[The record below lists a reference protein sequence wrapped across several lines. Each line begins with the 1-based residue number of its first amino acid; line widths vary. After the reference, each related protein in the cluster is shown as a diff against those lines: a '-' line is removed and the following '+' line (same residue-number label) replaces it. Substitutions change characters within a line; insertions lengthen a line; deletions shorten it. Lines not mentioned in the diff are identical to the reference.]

1 MRGIDPPLY
10 HLSYIPGSA
19 RLSTYMFPRHRPNT
33 CIPCEGGRD
42 PSFRIQR
49 TTPSVVFVEA
59 KNAGSLIVL
68 IAREGAESAAQLSY
82 ERESRQAGGH
92 GPPTTP
98 PPPPPSCPLQIK
110 ITSPPPLSPALFF
123 FSILSSPPLPR
134 RRGCRISPFPD
145 TNTIPHPVAMPP
157 DGEAAAAD
165 LAADELQS
173 LSFGSSSDRSRSR
186 SASTVS
192 TATASCS
199 TSSSGPLHL
208 PLPPRSTGNPSA
220 AASAQAAVVPR
231 LGSVSL
237 SDIRFLRRLGA
248 GDIGSVYLAEVR
260 PKDRHH
266 PSGGGAAVLVAAK
279 VMDRKEL
286 EGRNKEGRARTE
298 REILEAVDHPF
309 LPRLYGVAEGD
320 RWSCLLTEFCPGG
333 DLHVLRQ
340 RQPHRRFSEAAVSD
354 TWLAVT
360 ARCESLT
367 VHHLP
372 ATNNLT
378 TWGDD
383 GRHHHHRRIMIT
395 WYGGGAD
402 GDEHERRP
410 CATAPEPLQQHQN
423 TVASNMPAL
432 DSDTQVPGLVVNR
445 RTEAQLALPVCVLWI
460 GLFWLQTRVKFYAA
474 EVVAALEYVH
484 MVDIV
489 YRDLK
494 PENVLVRADGHIML
508 TDFDLSLKCD
518 PTAPTPAHV
527 ISDPLSLAGRSATS
541 TSCTISSCIVP
552 TVSCF
557 QLFPG
562 RGRSR
567 RRRRWRI
574 KKPSSSGGGSNSFPS
589 SNSSSSGLDLEFV
602 AEPVELRSMSF
613 VGTHEYL
620 APEIVSG
627 EGHGSSVD
635 WWTLGVFIF
644 ELLYGVTPFKG
655 YDNEMTLA
663 NIVARALE
671 FPKEPS
677 VSSAAK
683 DLVTALLAKDPARR
697 LGATVGAA
705 AIKRHPFFNGV
716 NWALLRCA
724 APPYVPPPFTVAN
737 ANKAGNGGGNNGNDE
752 DVSDDDSCPGTPVEY
767 Y

>member
-1 MRGIDPPLY
+1 
-10 HLSYIPGSA
+10 
-19 RLSTYMFPRHRPNT
+19 
-33 CIPCEGGRD
+33 
-42 PSFRIQR
+42 
-49 TTPSVVFVEA
+49 
-59 KNAGSLIVL
+59 
-68 IAREGAESAAQLSY
+68 
-82 ERESRQAGGH
+82 
-92 GPPTTP
+92 
-98 PPPPPSCPLQIK
+98 
-110 ITSPPPLSPALFF
+110 
-123 FSILSSPPLPR
+123 
-134 RRGCRISPFPD
+134 
-145 TNTIPHPVAMPP
+145 MPP
-157 DGEAAAAD
+157 GGDANAD
-165 LAADELQS
+165 LAAHELQS
-173 LSFGSSSDRSRSR
+173 LSFGSSDRSRSR

-199 TSSSGPLHL
+199 TSSSGT
-208 PLPPRSTGNPSA
+208 LPPRSAPS
-220 AASAQAAVVPR
+220 SAIPR
-231 LGSVSL
+231 LGNVSL

-248 GDIGSVYLAEVR
+248 GDIGSVYLAEVKGKG
-260 PKDRHH
+260 PAA
-266 PSGGGAAVLVAAK
+266 GAALVAAK

-340 RQPHRRFSEAAVSD
+340 RQPHRRFSEAAV
-354 TWLAVT
+354 
-360 ARCESLT
+360 R
-367 VHHLP
+367 
-372 ATNNLT
+372 
-378 TWGDD
+378 
-383 GRHHHHRRIMIT
+383 
-395 WYGGGAD
+395 
-402 GDEHERRP
+402 
-410 CATAPEPLQQHQN
+410 
-423 TVASNMPAL
+423 
-432 DSDTQVPGLVVNR
+432 
-445 RTEAQLALPVCVLWI
+445 
-460 GLFWLQTRVKFYAA
+460 FYAA
-474 EVVAALEYVH
+474 EVVAALEYIH

-527 ISDPLSLAGRSATS
+527 ISDPVSLGGHASTS

-552 TVSCF
+552 AVSCF

-562 RGRSR
+562 RGR
-567 RRRRWRI
+567 RRRRWRG
-574 KKPSSSGGGSNSFPS
+574 KKTSSSGGNGGFPS
-589 SNSSSSGLDLEFV
+589 GGGLDLEFV

-635 WWTLGVFIF
+635 WWTLGIFIF
-644 ELLYGVTPFKG
+644 ELLYGATPFKG

-677 VSSAAK
+677 VSSATK

-724 APPYVPPPFTVAN
+724 APPYVPPPFSMAN
-737 ANKAGNGGGNNGNDE
+737 VKAGAGNNA
-752 DVSDDDSCPGTPVEY
+752 SDDMSDDSCPGTPVEY

>member
-1 MRGIDPPLY
+1 
-10 HLSYIPGSA
+10 
-19 RLSTYMFPRHRPNT
+19 
-33 CIPCEGGRD
+33 
-42 PSFRIQR
+42 
-49 TTPSVVFVEA
+49 
-59 KNAGSLIVL
+59 
-68 IAREGAESAAQLSY
+68 
-82 ERESRQAGGH
+82 
-92 GPPTTP
+92 
-98 PPPPPSCPLQIK
+98 
-110 ITSPPPLSPALFF
+110 
-123 FSILSSPPLPR
+123 
-134 RRGCRISPFPD
+134 
-145 TNTIPHPVAMPP
+145 MPP
-157 DGEAAAAD
+157 DGDATAD
-165 LAADELQS
+165 LAVDELQS
-173 LSFGSSSDRSRSR
+173 LSFGSSSRSR

-199 TSSSGPLHL
+199 TSSSGPLHHL
-208 PLPPRSTGNPSA
+208 PLPPRSTTPTAA
-220 AASAQAAVVPR
+220 AASTQTIPR
-231 LGSVSL
+231 LGPVSL

-260 PKDRHH
+260 AKKEKPNG
-266 PSGGGAAVLVAAK
+266 GGGAGVGAVLVAAK

-340 RQPHRRFSEAAVSD
+340 RQPHRRFSEAAV
-354 TWLAVT
+354 
-360 ARCESLT
+360 R
-367 VHHLP
+367 
-372 ATNNLT
+372 
-378 TWGDD
+378 
-383 GRHHHHRRIMIT
+383 
-395 WYGGGAD
+395 
-402 GDEHERRP
+402 
-410 CATAPEPLQQHQN
+410 
-423 TVASNMPAL
+423 
-432 DSDTQVPGLVVNR
+432 
-445 RTEAQLALPVCVLWI
+445 
-460 GLFWLQTRVKFYAA
+460 FYAA
-474 EVVAALEYVH
+474 EVVAALEYIH

-527 ISDPLSLAGRSATS
+527 ISDPLSSLAGRSAAVS

-567 RRRRWRI
+567 RRRRWRT
-574 KKPSSSGGGSNSFPS
+574 KKPSSSNSGNISRFPSGGSG
-589 SNSSSSGLDLEFV
+589 GLELEFV

-705 AIKRHPFFNGV
+705 AIKRHPFFSGV

-724 APPYVPPPFTVAN
+724 TPPYVPPPFSL
-737 ANKAGNGGGNNGNDE
+737 GNNVKGGAAGGGGAGSSAND
-752 DVSDDDSCPGTPVEY
+752 DGMSDDDDSCPGTPVEY

>member
-1 MRGIDPPLY
+1 
-10 HLSYIPGSA
+10 
-19 RLSTYMFPRHRPNT
+19 
-33 CIPCEGGRD
+33 
-42 PSFRIQR
+42 
-49 TTPSVVFVEA
+49 
-59 KNAGSLIVL
+59 
-68 IAREGAESAAQLSY
+68 
-82 ERESRQAGGH
+82 
-92 GPPTTP
+92 
-98 PPPPPSCPLQIK
+98 
-110 ITSPPPLSPALFF
+110 
-123 FSILSSPPLPR
+123 
-134 RRGCRISPFPD
+134 
-145 TNTIPHPVAMPP
+145 MPP
-157 DGEAAAAD
+157 ADGDAASD

-173 LSFGSSSDRSRSR
+173 LSFGSSDDRSRSR

-208 PLPPRSTGNPSA
+208 LLSLPPRAANPSA
-220 AASAQAAVVPR
+220 PSAQAVPR
-231 LGSVSL
+231 LGAVSL

-260 PKDRHH
+260 AKEK
-266 PSGGGAAVLVAAK
+266 PSGGAGAAVVVAAK

-340 RQPHRRFSEAAVSD
+340 RQPHRRFSEAAV
-354 TWLAVT
+354 
-360 ARCESLT
+360 R
-367 VHHLP
+367 
-372 ATNNLT
+372 
-378 TWGDD
+378 
-383 GRHHHHRRIMIT
+383 
-395 WYGGGAD
+395 
-402 GDEHERRP
+402 
-410 CATAPEPLQQHQN
+410 
-423 TVASNMPAL
+423 
-432 DSDTQVPGLVVNR
+432 
-445 RTEAQLALPVCVLWI
+445 
-460 GLFWLQTRVKFYAA
+460 FYAA

-484 MVDIV
+484 MLDIV

-527 ISDPLSLAGRSATS
+527 ISDPLSLAGRSTAS

-567 RRRRWRI
+567 RRRRWRT
-574 KKPSSSGGGSNSFPS
+574 KKPSPSNGGNSSFPS
-589 SNSSSSGLDLEFV
+589 GGSGLDLEFV

-724 APPYVPPPFTVAN
+724 TPPYVPPPFSLGNVKAAGGGGGGSN
-737 ANKAGNGGGNNGNDE
+737 AND
-752 DVSDDDSCPGTPVEY
+752 DDMSDDDSCPGTPVEY